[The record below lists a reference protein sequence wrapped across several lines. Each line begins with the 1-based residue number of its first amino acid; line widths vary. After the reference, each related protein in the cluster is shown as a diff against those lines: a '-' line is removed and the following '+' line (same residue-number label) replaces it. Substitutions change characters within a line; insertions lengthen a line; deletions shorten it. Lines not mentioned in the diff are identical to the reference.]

1 MAIVIPY
8 VKQTWTDG
16 SGGGTP
22 VSAAR
27 LGVIEEGI
35 LDVSQAP
42 CVRAFHSVAQTST
55 TGVFLAVALDSER
68 VDQAGGA
75 ASNMH
80 DNATNNSRLTCR
92 YAGVYQI
99 TGMIQF
105 VANANG
111 VRLAQIVLNGTTT
124 IGRTEQWNTGGG
136 DATAVMVTSLWP
148 LAVND
153 YVQLNGYQNSGGNL
167 DIQGANT
174 TPGWSPEF
182 MMVRVG

>member
-8 VKQTWTDG
+8 VKQPWTDG

-35 LDVSQAP
+35 LDASLAP
-42 CVRAFHSVAQTST
+42 CVRVFHNTTQSVTSGTPLALAFN
-55 TGVFLAVALDSER
+55 SER
-68 VDQAGGA
+68 FDQAGGA
-75 ASNMH
+75 SSTMH
-80 DNATNNSRLTCR
+80 DTVTNNSRLTAI

-99 TGMIQF
+99 SGTIQY
-105 VANANG
+105 AASP
-111 VRLAQIVLNGTTT
+111 QITNLSIRVNGTTT
-124 IGRTEQWNTGGG
+124 IARHGYVAG
-136 DATAVMVTSLWP
+136 TALDVRYQHISTLYA

-153 YVQLNGYQNSGGNL
+153 YVELIAAQTSGGAVNVNSV
-167 DIQGANT
+167 GNE
-174 TPGWSPEF
+174 SPEF